1 MKVLILH
8 GPNLNMLGQR
18 EQAIYGS
25 QSFDELN
32 LKIKEY
38 AGKHDVDLDIKQS
51 NHEGELIDIIQS
63 SEHYDFIILNPGAF
77 THYSFAIRDAIS
89 SISTPVIEI
98 HLSNIYARE
107 DFRKKSVISPV
118 AMGQVSGFGDLS
130 YILALQAVILS
141 KESK

>member
-1 MKVLILH
+1 MKILVLH

-18 EQAIYGS
+18 EQDIYGS

-32 LKIKEY
+32 FKIRKY
-38 AGKHDVDLDIKQS
+38 ADEHGIALDIKQS
-51 NHEGELIDIIQS
+51 NHEGEIIDIIQS
-63 SEHYDFIILNPGAF
+63 SGPYDFIIFNPGAF

-89 SISTPVIEI
+89 SVSTPVIEI

-118 AMGQVSGFGDLS
+118 VTGQISGFGDLG
-130 YILALQAVILS
+130 YILALQAVIHS